1 MLVPMCTTLGS
12 DACSGLVYSREENA
26 GGNQAEDDYNKC
38 MNGRMNDWM

>member
-1 MLVPMCTTLGS
+1 MLVPVCTTLGS
-12 DACSGLVYSREENA
+12 GLIYSREENA